1 MCIEMKASVQVPLS
15 DVMREPETAVYHPKG
30 KDAQDMTL
38 LRLFLFLQVAGE
50 RKAEIEALL
59 QGATRGKSLRPE
71 EEQEPPA
78 PRTKRHSLT
87 KRWRKLPKKKSTE
100 EDDSSLRSCS
110 TSSTPSSNN
119 SSIKSSSSTSSPP
132 SQDSSLLSAPE
143 SPATSNGHAHSPGVD
158 NDALYIK
165 EALPADINEA
175 ADMSM
180 LQRLA
185 LNALNLAAPA
195 SSVLLK
201 ERRNSWVQ
209 LSGHPGSLAPA
220 GPGTIWKKRG
230 PEPLETK
237 AYQALMNDSA
247 REITP
252 TFFRE
257 IVYKDEY
264 FIEMQDLL
272 YDFHNP
278 CVMDIKMGTRTF
290 LESEVSNTKAR
301 TDLYEKMIKVDAS
314 APTGEEHQNRAVTK
328 LRYMDFRDN
337 MSSSRSLG
345 FRIEALK
352 MAGKEAVTEL
362 QTVRSRE
369 QVISTMSGFLR
380 RREDTKRQVVARLQ
394 HLRNVFANSS
404 FFQKREVIGSSILI
418 IYDDEKAGVWMI
430 DFAKTVP
437 VPEDISITHRKPW
450 NLGNHEEGYLTGI
463 DNLIKVVEEVPVS
476 KTKRLGLFHKS

>member
-1 MCIEMKASVQVPLS
+1 MKAAVQVPLS
-15 DVMREPETAVYHPKG
+15 DVMREPEGATPHTKG
-30 KDAQDMTL
+30 KDSQDLTF
-38 LRLFLFLQVAGE
+38 LRLFLLLQVAGE

-59 QGATRGKSLRPE
+59 QGATGCYKSLRR
-71 EEQEPPA
+71 EEQEAPA
-78 PRTKRHSLT
+78 PRIKRPSLT
-87 KRWRKLPKKKSTE
+87 KRWRKQLHKKKSSE
-100 EDDSSLRSCS
+100 EDDSSFKSCS

-119 SSIKSSSSTSSPP
+119 SSIKSSSSTCAPP

-143 SPATSNGHAHSPGVD
+143 SPATSNGHAHSPGED
-158 NDALYIK
+158 HDAL
-165 EALPADINEA
+165 EALPVDVNEA

-195 SSVLLK
+195 SSVLLR

-209 LSGHPGSLAPA
+209 LAGHPGSLAPA

-230 PEPLETK
+230 PEPMETK
-237 AYQALMNDSA
+237 AYQALTSDSA
-247 REITP
+247 QEITP

-290 LESEVSNTKAR
+290 LEAEVSNTKAR
-301 TDLYEKMIKVDAS
+301 NDLYEKMIKVDPS
-314 APTGEEHQNRAVTK
+314 APTPEEHQAQAVTK

-352 MAGKEAVTEL
+352 MAGKEAVTEH

-380 RREDTKRQVVARLQ
+380 RREDTRREVAGRLQ

-437 VPEDISITHRKPW
+437 VPEGIAITHRKPW
-450 NLGNHEEGYLTGI
+450 TLGNHEEGYLTGI